1 MRKIVNYILV
11 LLMVVSLI
19 PVRIS
24 AAVGNITI
32 EGTNLEVGE
41 TKTLTIGLPSGI
53 ASADGTITSDDPTC
67 VSVEAVTSPSG
78 SGNYFMAITMT
89 AAALTDA
96 GTVTI
101 KGLKNC
107 ETTLTIS
114 DASIA
119 SQAEEEDTGMTFTS
133 GTIKV
138 GSTSPGPGPG
148 PGPSTGNANLASISV
163 SKGSLSPAFDKDTT
177 SYTVNVENADD
188 SIDITA
194 TAEDSTSTITGTGT
208 KTLSVGSNSYT
219 IKVTATDGTEKE
231 YTINVVRANE
241 GSGGGEEQPPID
253 DDRSSDKDL
262 KSLEVAGY
270 SINPGFDPST
280 TSYSLEVEN
289 NVTSINVSALPH
301 DDKASVNIIG
311 ASNLS
316 VGVNNVNVIV
326 TAEDGSQKIYTINVV
341 RKGSGGTTPSEV
353 TQKSSENRL
362 SRLSA
367 AEGNLS
373 PAFNSNTNSYSIV
386 VASSVDKLDLTAI
399 PMDSKAK
406 VEVTGNEGFVIGETK
421 VVFITVTAENGS
433 QRTYTISVKKSDK
446 DSDNK
451 LKELTIPGVNLSPG
465 FNPKTSSYTTKVGS
479 GTNSITINATP
490 DNDKAKVEYSVNGGK
505 FSTNPTLDL
514 QDGTNIVIV
523 RVTDENGFA
532 QLYTI
537 NVEKPSSSFTIFGI
551 KIPKWLGYLLL
562 FLILLLIGWLIFL
575 LLRKKKEKKQDET
588 QAIPNIEIKPE
599 FNFNSKNEDNDKV
612 NDGGILNQDSSHAS
626 ASSQDNDTDLTPD
639 QVADKKQVP
648 YDPYDE
654 TVTKDE
660 IIDAIKEN
668 DEDKLKM
675 LYKQEMLNREKEELK
690 KREEER

>member
-1 MRKIVNYILV
+1 MKKIVNYLLV
-11 LLMVVSLI
+11 LLMTVSLI
-19 PVRIS
+19 PVRIY

-32 EGTNLEVGE
+32 DGAEIEVGE
-41 TKTLTIGLPSGI
+41 TKTLTIGLPAGI

-89 AAALTDA
+89 AAALADA

-101 KGLKNC
+101 KGLKQC

-119 SQAEEEDTGMTFTS
+119 SQAEEEDTGLTFKS

-138 GSTSPGPGPG
+138 GSATPGPGPG
-148 PGPSTGNANLASISV
+148 PTTGNANLSSINV
-163 SKGSLSPAFDKDTT
+163 SKGSLSPAFDKDTLT
-177 SYTVNVENADD
+177 YTVNVENADD
-188 SIDITA
+188 SIEITA
-194 TAEDSTSTITGTGT
+194 TAEDTTSTVTGTGT
-208 KTLSVGSNSYT
+208 KSLSEGTNT
-219 IKVTATDGTEKE
+219 IKVKVTATDGTEKE
-231 YTINVVRANE
+231 YTINVVRAT
-241 GSGGGEEQPPID
+241 SGGEEPTPQPPID

-270 SINPGFDPST
+270 SINPAFNPST

-289 NVTSINVSALPH
+289 NVTSVNVSALPH
-301 DDKASVNIIG
+301 DDKASVSIIG
-311 ASNLS
+311 DSNLS

-341 RKGSGGTTPSEV
+341 RKGNGGSTPGEI

-373 PAFNSNTNSYSIV
+373 PAFNPNTNSYSIV

-399 PMDSKAK
+399 AMDSKAK
-406 VEVTGNEGFVIGETK
+406 VEIQGNEGFVIGETK
-421 VVFITVTAENGS
+421 VVLITVTAENGS

-490 DNDKAKVEYSVNGGK
+490 DNENAKVEYSINGSK

-575 LLRKKKEKKQDET
+575 LLRKKKEKEIEKT
-588 QAIPNIEIKPE
+588 QSVPNIEIKPE

-626 ASSQDNDTDLTPD
+626 ASSQDNDTDIPS
-639 QVADKKQVP
+639 QEVEQKEVP

-654 TVTKDE
+654 VVTKDE

-668 DEDKLKM
+668 DEDKLRL

-690 KREEER
+690 KKEEER